1 MVKST
6 VRTVYI
12 YSTNM
17 LTYIQTVNKGVF
29 ECVAS
34 FSDDKTDQKISNL
47 ISLIDDDELNL
58 VFGEVCMCARPIPFD
73 YM

>member
-6 VRTVYI
+6 LRTVYI
-12 YSTNM
+12 YSTFM
-17 LTYIQTVNKGVF
+17 LTYIHIVNKGVF
-29 ECVAS
+29 ECAAS